1 MSSRTLRVV
10 EGNQHIKILCPSGF
24 VSSCHAFSEVVS
36 SERLVVVAEC
46 YRLAF
51 VLTTTSSLIRQTKSE
66 LDRHGVRHPQK
77 SLREP
82 REDLRVP

>member
-1 MSSRTLRVV
+1 MSSRPLRVV

-36 SERLVVVAEC
+36 SERLVVVAERVLQA
-46 YRLAF
+46 RLRPHDF
-51 VLTTTSSLIRQTKSE
+51 IFDTPNEE

-77 SLREP
+77 SSREP
-82 REDLRVP
+82 RKDLRVP